1 MYDTEAN
8 ACFCLLFSV
17 SAWPPRTPLDCM
29 ILPAFLQF
37 RAILKPMGAFAYFS
51 WIQPGRP
58 EPLPDCTILPA
69 SSNFERYW
77 NQWILVLT
85 FLGFSLTV
93 QNMQNLSKIGPKTHP
108 KHRRKKTTLSCRP
121 VVLDVLLAV
130 SAGNCWQ
137 VLLHCYFLLFP
148 TISWYFLLF
157 HGISCYFLL
166 PAISCYFLVFQL
178 IPAISNYL
186 LLFPIISK
194 NVMLSPTIPYYFLR
208 FLLFPMISC

>member
-1 MYDTEAN
+1 MIPKGTPKSTQIRSKNASEKSSKKRRWFAARWRVRSGQQAGGTE
-8 ACFCLLFSV
+8 
-17 SAWPPRTPLDCM
+17 SA
-29 ILPAFLQF
+29 FVG
-37 RAILKPMGAFAYFS
+37 K
-51 WIQPGRP
+51 
-58 EPLPDCTILPA
+58 
-69 SSNFERYW
+69 
-77 NQWILVLT
+77 
-85 FLGFSLTV
+85 
-93 QNMQNLSKIGPKTHP
+93 
-108 KHRRKKTTLSCRP
+108 
-121 VVLDVLLAV
+121 LDVLLLYLTCAFSPFCHV
-130 SAGNCWQ
+130 VVCKLVCWACLLMLLLMLLLPAISVYF
-137 VLLHCYFLLFP
+137 VLYSDMYFLLFP

>member
-1 MYDTEAN
+1 MQITANHASEKSSKKRRWFAARWRVRPGQQAGGTE
-8 ACFCLLFSV
+8 
-17 SAWPPRTPLDCM
+17 SA
-29 ILPAFLQF
+29 FF
-37 RAILKPMGAFAYFS
+37 GK
-51 WIQPGRP
+51 
-58 EPLPDCTILPA
+58 
-69 SSNFERYW
+69 
-77 NQWILVLT
+77 
-85 FLGFSLTV
+85 
-93 QNMQNLSKIGPKTHP
+93 
-108 KHRRKKTTLSCRP
+108 
-121 VVLDVLLAV
+121 LDVLLLYLTCAFSPFCHV
-130 SAGNCWQ
+130 VVCKLVCWACLLMLLLMLLLPAISVYF
-137 VLLHCYFLLFP
+137 VLYSDMYFLLFP